1 MDTDWLL
8 NILKVKDKF
17 MVMLDGVANVWTL
30 DTSFEEFQQ
39 VCPSDP
45 EVVLH
50 YSIEGSQY
58 FDQPMSV
65 VPEEWKKLKEL
76 VRKCGVSKHVVIE
89 SSNADTWDSPDTRKG
104 KERARILEAQN
115 VTPPKRSEHIKRPT
129 AKAKRKMV
137 T

>member
-1 MDTDWLL
+1 M
-8 NILKVKDKF
+8 
-17 MVMLDGVANVWTL
+17 
-30 DTSFEEFQQ
+30 EET
-39 VCPSDP
+39 
-45 EVVLH
+45 ERT
-50 YSIEGSQY
+50 
-58 FDQPMSV
+58 
-65 VPEEWKKLKEL
+65 

>member
-1 MDTDWLL
+1 VDTDWLL

-17 MVMLDGVANVWTL
+17 MVTLDGVANVWTL

-104 KERARILEAQN
+104 KETARILKAQN
-115 VTPPKRSEHIKRPT
+115 VTPPKRSERIKRPT

>member
-1 MDTDWLL
+1 
-8 NILKVKDKF
+8 
-17 MVMLDGVANVWTL
+17 MVTLDGVANVWTL

-65 VPEEWKKLKEL
+65 IPEEWKKLKEL

-104 KERARILEAQN
+104 KETARILKAQN
-115 VTPPKRSEHIKRPT
+115 VTPPKRSERIKRPT

>member
-1 MDTDWLL
+1 
-8 NILKVKDKF
+8 

-58 FDQPMSV
+58 SDQPMSV
-65 VPEEWKKLKEL
+65 APEEWKKLKGL

-115 VTPPKRSEHIKRPT
+115 ITPPKKKQLYQKTHGKGQR
-129 AKAKRKMV
+129 
-137 T
+137 